1 MSSIHINSTRLT
13 QRHREFE
20 EELGY
25 IEYDK
30 RTGKF
35 VLWLKDSRDLFNRR
49 HGYVRGDEYD
59 TMRTAKA
66 YAAGSASARLMHLIW
81 LSKLDPEGL
90 AEVQQEV
97 AHAHMG

>member
-1 MSSIHINSTRLT
+1 MSSIHINGTQLT
-13 QRHREFE
+13 QRYREFE

-25 IEYDK
+25 LEYDQ
-30 RTGKF
+30 RADKF

-59 TMRTAKA
+59 TMREAKA

-81 LSKLDPEGL
+81 LSKLAPEEL
-90 AEVQQEV
+90 TEARQEV